1 MSKCTEGCLRR
12 LCLPLLTPSKA
23 GFYRETAE
31 QAGHPD
37 ARGVRGSVSRAA
49 RKAAVFALRDEQRE
63 LLIHRQNRRTRGER

>member
-23 GFYRETAE
+23 EFYREAAE

-49 RKAAVFALRDEQRE
+49 RNAAVFALRDEQRE
-63 LLIHRQNRRTRGER
+63 LPIHRQNRRTRGER